1 MGTFFPG
8 GGGAGATTRDMS
20 PEELL
25 GEVAKGLEGAGIPY
39 MITGSFAS
47 SMLGLPRSTR
57 DLDVVVGPE
66 ESQLDDLV
74 GAFPEDAWYFDGV
87 AVRDAFERRSMCNAV
102 HLDSGWRG
110 DVVFRKD
117 RLWSLEESARR
128 APLDVRG
135 VPVMFLRAE
144 DSILSKLDWIRQGG
158 SSRQMEDAG
167 NVVDMQGA
175 ALDLGVH
182 GALGKGDRCVGIAG
196 ATSRRCCADGVR
208 GTQGRR
214 SPAVRFGTTGLRWDF
229 LGWLRWFAFDK
240 LRLNPRPLASEARPA
255 ER

>member
-1 MGTFFPG
+1 
-8 GGGAGATTRDMS
+8 MS
-20 PEELL
+20 PEQLL
-25 GEVAKGLEGAGIPY
+25 GEVARRLEEAGIPY

-47 SMLGLPRSTR
+47 SMLGIPRSTR

-66 ESQLDDLV
+66 ESQLDALI

-87 AVRDAFERRSMCNAV
+87 AVRDAFANRSMCNAV
-102 HLDSGWRG
+102 HLDSGWKV

-117 RLWSLEESARR
+117 RPWSREEFARR

-144 DSILSKLDWIRQGG
+144 DSILSKLEWIRHGG

-175 ALDLGVH
+175 SLDWPYMERWAKEIGVSDLLDELRD
-182 GALGKGDRCVGIAG
+182 G
-196 ATSRRCCADGVR
+196 TS
-208 GTQGRR
+208 
-214 SPAVRFGTTGLRWDF
+214 
-229 LGWLRWFAFDK
+229 
-240 LRLNPRPLASEARPA
+240 N